1 MGKRELDLTQCKP
14 GDKLLLRNGKTVTV
28 NEFSDL
34 CCLARNRLY
43 PICVEDDT
51 GKITRRT
58 QEGRAN
64 TYFDKMSV
72 SGGVIDQ
79 DEDVIEVL
87 VEPKLV
93 CLECAYTFDN
103 GNYCSNCGTRLKE

>member
-1 MGKRELDLTQCKP
+1 MDSRRELDLTKCKP

-28 NEFSDL
+28 NEYSDL
-34 CCLARNRLY
+34 CCLARNKPY

-58 QEGRAN
+58 QTGRAN
-64 TYFDKMSV
+64 TYFDM
-72 SGGVIDQ
+72 DQ

-87 VEPKLV
+87 TEHKLV
-93 CLECAYTFDN
+93 CPECAHTFND
-103 GNYCSNCGTRLKE
+103 GNYCSNCGTHLVEG